1 MKKKEFIKI
10 LDKNGNERLRVILH
24 TDKGILIDMVYQY
37 ESYFNNRW
45 HPIVRYDCAHGFF
58 HRDFIMPN
66 GEKEKSEIAIENL
79 KDAAFYAE
87 QDIKDRWE
95 WYKEKFIKKIKK

>member
-1 MKKKEFIKI
+1 
-10 LDKNGNERLRVILH
+10 
-24 TDKGILIDMVYQY
+24 
-37 ESYFNNRW
+37 
-45 HPIVRYDCAHGFF
+45 
-58 HRDFIMPN
+58 MPN
-66 GEKEKSEIAIENL
+66 GEKEKFEIVIENL